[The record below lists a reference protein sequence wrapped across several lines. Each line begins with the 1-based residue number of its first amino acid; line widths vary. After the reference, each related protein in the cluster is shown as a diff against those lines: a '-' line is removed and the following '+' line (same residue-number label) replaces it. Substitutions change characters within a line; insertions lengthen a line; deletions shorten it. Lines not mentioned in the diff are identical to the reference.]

1 MCPEYYYAQGPK
13 RSGPPMA
20 LCRATDPPKSLTEDQ
35 VNQMCRNNCT
45 SCVMYRSRH
54 TSTRPPVSQGQ
65 NKSGSSSSGMGTIIV
80 IAAAAALV
88 TKFLGIW

>member
-1 MCPEYYYAQGPK
+1 MCPEYYYGV
-13 RSGPPMA
+13 
-20 LCRATDPPKSLTEDQ
+20 PPKK
-35 VNQMCRNNCT
+35 
-45 SCVMYRSRH
+45 YG
-54 TSTRPPVSQGQ
+54 PPVSQGQ

>member
-1 MCPEYYYAQGPK
+1 MCPEYYYAQEPK

-20 LCRATDPPKSLTEDQ
+20 LCMATGEPLSEDQ
-35 VNQMCRNNCT
+35 LNQMCRNNCT

-54 TSTRPPVSQGQ
+54 TSTRQPVSQAQ
-65 NKSGSSSSGMGTIIV
+65 NKSGSSSGGVGIILV
-80 IAAAAALV
+80 IAAAALV

>member
-1 MCPEYYYAQGPK
+1 MCPEHYYGVPPKKYGP
-13 RSGPPMA
+13 A
-20 LCRATDPPKSLTEDQ
+20 VELCRVTEEPLSENQ
-35 VNQMCRNNCT
+35 LNQMCRNNCT

-80 IAAAAALV
+80 IAAVAALV